1 MFADGASSLT
11 GIGHLRGHETNRLE
25 ALVREIERVGAHAH
39 ELADGIAIEPAAEG
53 QLHGAVMASYADH
66 RMATFAAMLGLR
78 IADISIEDVQTT
90 RKTIPDFTGLWTAML
105 AQHE

>member
-1 MFADGASSLT
+1 
-11 GIGHLRGHETNRLE
+11 
-25 ALVREIERVGAHAH
+25 
-39 ELADGIAIEPAAEG
+39 
-53 QLHGAVMASYADH
+53 
-66 RMATFAAMLGLR
+66 MATFAAMLGLR